1 MHLQDRNINGKIF
14 GGFLMREMLQIG
26 WVAGMKF
33 LKGQQ
38 FEVEAI
44 TDMYFLSAV
53 EVGDGLTISA
63 AVTYTQGTTVIITVQ
78 ASTNNFNQNSKRLC
92 CTCQLI
98 L

>member
-1 MHLQDRNINGKIF
+1 
-14 GGFLMREMLQIG
+14 
-26 WVAGMKF
+26 
-33 LKGQQ
+33 
-38 FEVEAI
+38 
-44 TDMYFLSAV
+44 MYFLSAV